1 MDDQAWVMIG
11 TMMII
16 IGSKNMEVDGTIN
29 TFNIISDCVDTVRRQ
44 VEKSA
49 EKISLD
55 FYFLKEEMK

>member
-49 EKISLD
+49 
-55 FYFLKEEMK
+55 

>member
-1 MDDQAWVMIG
+1 MNDQAWVMIG